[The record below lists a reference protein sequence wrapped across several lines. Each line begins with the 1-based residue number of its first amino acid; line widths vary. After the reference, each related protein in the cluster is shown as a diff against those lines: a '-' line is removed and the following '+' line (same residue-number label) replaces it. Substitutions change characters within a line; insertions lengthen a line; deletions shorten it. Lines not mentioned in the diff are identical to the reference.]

1 MYIHLYML
9 KGCSFLACIVN
20 TGESSVSGGPVPTRG
35 THVPQAESLGAPPPC
50 LGRGVV
56 SF

>member
-20 TGESSVSGGPVPTRG
+20 TGESSVSGGPVPTRR